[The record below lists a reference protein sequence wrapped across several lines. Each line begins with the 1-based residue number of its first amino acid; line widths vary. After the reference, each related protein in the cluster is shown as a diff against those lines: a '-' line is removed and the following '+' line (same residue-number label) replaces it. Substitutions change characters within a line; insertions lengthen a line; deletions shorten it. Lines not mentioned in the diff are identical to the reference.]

1 MTPLLNIEA
10 LNVRYH
16 GVRGHTDAVR
26 DVSLQ
31 IGAGESVAIVGE
43 SGCGKTSIALALM
56 GLLPPK
62 QITMNGII
70 HFNNQDLLSMT
81 TKEIRR
87 IRGRDMAMI
96 FQDPMTSLNPYLR
109 IGMQIAE
116 PLWTHTPMRHAA
128 ARKEAIQLLDS
139 VGFDNSIR
147 DTQTYPHQLSGGMC
161 QRAMIASALACAP
174 KLLIADEPTTALDVI
189 TQDQVLSLIR
199 TKQSEHGMAL
209 LLITHDLGIV
219 AQTCERVAVMY
230 QGQIVETGTTK
241 TIYENP
247 QHDYTRALLD
257 AVPRLDGPRVHH
269 LRTVGKETTPK
280 QREEKKQ
287 SIQSTQRVVLDIKNL
302 SVHFRSGRRHMRTVK
317 AVDHVSFALNEQEV
331 LGLVGQSGSGKS
343 TLIRALLQLETPTT
357 GEVFLKDWKLK
368 NLTQRERHKLW
379 QQMQMVFQDPYGSL
393 NARLTAG
400 RIIAEPLKNFSVVP
414 RRQTRARVEELMALV
429 QLDPA
434 WQNRYPHEFSGGQR
448 QRIGIARALACNPHI
463 LFCDEPVSAL
473 DVSIQAEVLNL
484 LRDLK
489 EQLNLTII
497 FVSHDLAVV
506 RHVADR
512 VAVMHR
518 GKIVEWLDADRI
530 VASASHPYTQ
540 QLMKA
545 VPIPDPKR
553 YHA

>member
-1 MTPLLNIEA
+1 MNPLLNIEA
-10 LNVRYH
+10 LNVRYR

-26 DVSLQ
+26 NVSLQ
-31 IGAGESVAIVGE
+31 VGAGESVAIVGE
-43 SGCGKTSIALALM
+43 SGCGKTSIALAIM
-56 GLLPPK
+56 GLLPQK
-62 QITMNGII
+62 QIAVDGTIR
-70 HFNNQDLLSMT
+70 FDDQDLLSMT
-81 TKEIRR
+81 TKDIRR
-87 IRGRDMAMI
+87 LRGRDMAMI

-116 PLWTHTPMRHAA
+116 PLWTHQKMRHAT
-128 ARKEAIQLLDS
+128 ARKEAVQLLDS
-139 VGFDNSIR
+139 VGFENSIR
-147 DTQTYPHQLSGGMC
+147 DAQTYPHQLSGGMC
-161 QRAMIASALACAP
+161 QRAMIAAALACSP

-199 TKQSEHGMAL
+199 AKQREHGMAL

-219 AQTCERVAVMY
+219 AQICDRVAVMY
-230 QGQIVETGTTK
+230 QGQIVETGTTDSL
-241 TIYENP
+241 YENP
-247 QHDYTRALLD
+247 QHAYTRALLD
-257 AVPRLDGPRVHH
+257 AVPRLDGPRVRH
-269 LRTVGKETTPK
+269 LRTIGTKAEPLL
-280 QREEKKQ
+280 REEKVDDAPG
-287 SIQSTQRVVLDIKNL
+287 TRRMVLDIRDL
-302 SVHFRSGRRHMRTVK
+302 SVHFHSGHHHARTVK
-317 AVDHVSFALNEQEV
+317 AVDRVSFVLNEQEV

-343 TLIRALLQLETPTT
+343 TLIRALLQLEKPTT
-357 GEVFLKDWKLK
+357 GEVFFEDWKLE
-368 NLTQRERHKLW
+368 NLTQRERHRLW

-400 RIIAEPLKNFSVVP
+400 RIIAEPLINFSVVP

-448 QRIGIARALACNPHI
+448 QRIGIARALACNPRI

-484 LRDLK
+484 LSDLK
-489 EQLNLTII
+489 EKLNLTVI

-518 GKIVEWLDADRI
+518 GKIVEWLDAERI
-530 VASASHPYTQ
+530 VESARHPYTQ

-545 VPIPDPKR
+545 VPVPDPKR
-553 YHA
+553 YHE